1 MEDYENLT
9 KTNKRKRN
17 LFWTLVAKY
26 ASSQM
31 TDAPKYTLYFNT
43 FTPKCDQH
51 LISPHEITPKSNI
64 KVTRI
69 KEMITNSR
77 SSWLWD
83 TFSLLAP
90 WKMYREQYG
99 EYARMELFVLI
110 LGSKGT
116 MRKLFLPVGCHRIK
130 LILTG

>member
-9 KTNKRKRN
+9 MTNKRKRN

-90 WKMYREQYG
+90 
-99 EYARMELFVLI
+99 
-110 LGSKGT
+110 
-116 MRKLFLPVGCHRIK
+116 
-130 LILTG
+130 